1 MSKKRAVIPL
11 PEQAD
16 AVDLPSRKPLAE
28 TAFERLSQAIRNN
41 TFKPGQRILES
52 DIAAWLNMSRTPVR
66 EALRRLVD
74 NDLLSY
80 DRYGSLV
87 VTEFTRQM
95 VIEIYTM
102 RIILESAGA
111 RLAAQYAYEE
121 EIEALRGLTESFK
134 NLKIDLW
141 ERVRLNRLYRGTIIQ
156 ASHNHYLIR
165 AFNALPKPVR
175 PPIAV
180 GYDSRERLA
189 AIITE
194 YERLTN
200 AIASRNPS
208 EAEAAARVH
217 IEASQHYWLSM
228 LNKASSEA

>member
-1 MSKKRAVIPL
+1 MPKKRAVIPL
-11 PEQAD
+11 SEHSD
-16 AVDLPSRKPLAE
+16 TVDLPSRKPLAE

-52 DIAAWLNMSRTPVR
+52 DIADWLNMSRTPVR

-111 RLAAQYAYEE
+111 RLAAQYAYKE
-121 EIEALRGLTESFK
+121 EIEALRGIMESFK
-134 NLKIDLW
+134 NQDIDLW

-156 ASHNHYLIR
+156 ASHNHYLVR

-180 GYDSRERLA
+180 GYDSQERVA
-189 AIITE
+189 TIISE

-200 AIASRNPS
+200 AIANRNPS
-208 EAEAAARVH
+208 EAEAASRAH

-228 LNKASSEA
+228 LNKAASEE